1 MAVRDNGFDAFEEV
15 GDGATRRASD
25 PFAKS
30 RSRRSRAAVEMRPS
44 DWVSRFIRI
53 KDGNTGQVSRIS
65 FDERKYLKRPYD
77 TAARRILFM
86 TSRQTE
92 KSTTVG
98 NKLFA
103 VSGMRPFY
111 ESLFVSPSAMQTTV
125 FSRGR
130 LDDIVEIS
138 PLLQSMVT
146 KGNTW
151 NILEKEFANKSKI
164 YLRYAFL
171 SADRI
176 RGLSVNAIFGDE
188 IQDLLMSVMPVIEE
202 TASHH
207 KNPLYVYSGTPKTL
221 DNNIEKYW
229 SESSTQ
235 SEWAIPCT
243 RHGLPKRPG
252 TWHWNVLGPKN
263 LGKKGPICDRCGHAI
278 NPEHPYARW
287 IEMNPGAEFEGYR
300 ICRLMVPWYW
310 KDPAKWLEILNAYER
325 YPTPQFMNEVL
336 AISYDAGTKPITRA
350 EVIRA
355 CDDKYN
361 NTIEQAVKI
370 AQSTPCY
377 FGLDW
382 GTGERAY
389 SVLTVSAYCRDD
401 DALQVIYMHRFDGPF
416 TDPELQLDE
425 IEKLI
430 GQLRPMYVGADYGM
444 GFYQNKRLTSK
455 YGPRRLHQFQY
466 AARLPNKVA
475 YSAKLHRYMV
485 FRTPI
490 MADVFHALKRGKIR
504 LPSWE
509 RIKKPYG
516 SDILSIFS
524 EFSETMKMIKYDK
537 PRGVTDDT
545 YHSIIYSLL
554 ASMLHHKR
562 LDIIA
567 PIQERSS
574 AGAEVEMD
582 LMMGSAEQGFDR
594 W

>member
-1 MAVRDNGFDAFEEV
+1 MAGRSNDLDFFEESSDS
-15 GDGATRRASD
+15 GSRRRRD
-25 PFAKS
+25 PFA
-30 RSRRSRAAVEMRPS
+30 SRRSRKRRAAVEMRPS
-44 DWVSRFIRI
+44 DWVNRFIRI
-53 KDGNTGQVSRIS
+53 KDGNTGRVAKIE
-65 FDERKYLKRPYD
+65 FDERRYLKRPYD
-77 TAARRILFM
+77 TPSRRILLM

-98 NKLFA
+98 NKLFS

-125 FSRGR
+125 FSRAR
-130 LDDIVEIS
+130 MDDIVEIS

-176 RGLSVNAIFGDE
+176 RGLSVNAVFADE
-188 IQDLLMSVMPVIEE
+188 VQDLLMSNMPVIEE

-207 KNPLYVYSGTPKTL
+207 KDPLYVYSGTPKTL

-229 SESSTQ
+229 SDSSTMA
-235 SEWAIPCT
+235 EWAIPCT
-243 RHGLPKRPG
+243 HHGTPNRPSS
-252 TWHWNVLGPKN
+252 WHWNVLGPKN
-263 LGKKGPICDRCGHAI
+263 LGKHGPICDRCGHLI

-287 IEMNPGAEFEGYR
+287 VEMNPGAEFEGYR

-310 KDPAKWLEILNAYER
+310 KDPVKWMEILHAYER
-325 YPTPQFMNEVL
+325 YPTAQFMNEVM
-336 AISYDAGTKPITRA
+336 AISYDSGVKPITRA
-350 EVIRA
+350 ELIRA
-355 CDDKYN
+355 CDDKYDN
-361 NTIEQAVKI
+361 SLEQALEI
-370 AQSTPCY
+370 AKSTPCY
-377 FGLDW
+377 FGIDW

-401 DALQVIYMHRFDGPF
+401 DALQVIYMRRFDGPY
-416 TDPELQLDE
+416 TEPELQLKE
-425 IEKLI
+425 IEDLI
-430 GQLRPMYVGADYGM
+430 ERFRAKYVGADYGM
-444 GFYQNKRLTSK
+444 GFYQNKRLTSR
-455 YGPRRLHQFQY
+455 YGPRRIHQFQY

-475 YSAKLHRYMV
+475 YSGKLHRYMV
-485 FRTPI
+485 FRTPV

-509 RIKKPYG
+509 RIKKPYC

-524 EFSETMKMIKYDK
+524 EYSETMKMIKYDK
-537 PRGVTDDT
+537 PKGVTDDSF
-545 YHSIIYSLL
+545 HSLLYSLL

-562 LDIIA
+562 VDIIA
-567 PIQERSS
+567 PVQERSAS
-574 AGAEVEMD
+574 GGVERD
-582 LMMGSAEQGFDR
+582 LMVDYAEQGYDA